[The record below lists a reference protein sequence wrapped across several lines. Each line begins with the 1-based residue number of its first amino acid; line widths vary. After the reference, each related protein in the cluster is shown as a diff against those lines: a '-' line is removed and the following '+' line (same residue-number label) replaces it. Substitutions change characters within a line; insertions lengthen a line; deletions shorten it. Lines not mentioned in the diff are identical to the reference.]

1 MFGSRR
7 APGVQVGVA
16 AAKGVQR
23 LTTVAVTLEGTAA
36 RCLFA
41 ALRQVRWAQC
51 LNNLF
56 ALRKVPGFSRFSP
69 LGGASP
75 ALCSAMPGGP
85 SEIDIEGTST
95 PIPGSLFPKPFP
107 KGFVK
112 VTHKE
117 KIHAAEEHQTDAEN
131 TRQRIRL
138 RSRSRGRRVALI
150 PRDYSV
156 MADRQGASDSIEVQ
170 KVYASDEQ
178 QNDAADAA
186 HRVRLRSRSRRNRFV
201 LIPRDEDDSEKIRK
215 DDTEES
221 EEDDSEKSEE
231 DDSDESDEDDSDESD
246 ENDSEES
253 DEDAE
258 ERDEKHRVPTEAVRP
273 VWHGPMMLPWLY
285 DQYAHLNQQR
295 LALDM
300 MWHEHEVIRWRHK
313 MASDMRAAMIAKTGN
328 LKEAMINDI

>member
-1 MFGSRR
+1 M
-7 APGVQVGVA
+7 
-16 AAKGVQR
+16 
-23 LTTVAVTLEGTAA
+23 
-36 RCLFA
+36 
-41 ALRQVRWAQC
+41 
-51 LNNLF
+51 NNLF

-112 VTHKE
+112 VTHEE
-117 KIHAAEEHQTDAEN
+117 KIHAAEEQQTDAEN

-178 QNDAADAA
+178 QNDAANAA

-201 LIPRDEDDSEKIRK
+201 LIPRVHRSGTNLR
-215 DDTEES
+215 
-221 EEDDSEKSEE
+221 
-231 DDSDESDEDDSDESD
+231 
-246 ENDSEES
+246 
-253 DEDAE
+253 
-258 ERDEKHRVPTEAVRP
+258 ERVCK
-273 VWHGPMMLPWLY
+273 
-285 DQYAHLNQQR
+285 
-295 LALDM
+295 
-300 MWHEHEVIRWRHK
+300 K
-313 MASDMRAAMIAKTGN
+313 
-328 LKEAMINDI
+328 